1 MKTLIELYDERPL
14 ENVLSTEI
22 FRPERTVYIC
32 HSDVDGKEKKA
43 LAEYFAHRG
52 LDTKLEFITA
62 DRYSSKDVYNVLRSV
77 VDRYG
82 DCALDVAGGTDNALF
97 AAGQLCTERNLPV
110 FTYSR
115 KQNRYYSINQAPFA
129 DKLDCDVKYAV
140 EDFFLMAGGSM
151 RQGRVDNSVLD
162 RYLDYFDL
170 FFELYLRHRS
180 DWGSVVNY
188 MQRASQIQKGQPVEL
203 EVQAPY
209 TVKGDH
215 GRRINANEEVL
226 RELENI
232 GFIENLDIYPGQSVS
247 FRFMDAQVRTWLRDV
262 GSVLELYVY
271 KLCLDTGVFNDV
283 RTSAV
288 VDWESNVRRDSV
300 TNEIDVMCVR
310 GVTPMFISCKTCEV
324 NTEALNE
331 LAILRDRF
339 GGQGAKAAIVTT
351 KNSAAVTRNRATE
364 LGIEVIDLND
374 LKRGS
379 AGKRFRA
386 LALRRE

>member
-14 ENVLSTEI
+14 ENVMSTEM

-32 HSDVDGKEKKA
+32 QNDMDGKEKKA
-43 LAEYFAHRG
+43 LAAYFAHRG
-52 LDTKLEFITA
+52 LDTKLEFVSA
-62 DRYSSKDVYNVLRSV
+62 DRYSSKDVYNTLKAA
-77 VDRYG
+77 VDKYP
-82 DCALDVAGGTDNALF
+82 DCALDVSGGTDNALF
-97 AAGQLCTERNLPV
+97 AAGRLSAERELPV

-115 KQNRYYSINQAPFA
+115 KQNRYYGISNAPFA
-129 DKLDCDVKYAV
+129 QKLDCTIEYAV

-151 RQGRVDNSVLD
+151 REGRVDNAVLNS
-162 RYLDYFDL
+162 YLGYIDP
-170 FFELYLRHRS
+170 FFAVYLRHRN
-180 DWGSVVNY
+180 DWGSMVSY
-188 MQRASQIQKGQPVEL
+188 MQRVSQIPKGEPVL
-203 EVQAPY
+203 LDIQGDY
-209 TVKGDH
+209 SVKGEH
-215 GRRINANEEVL
+215 GRRINADEAL
-226 RELENI
+226 LSELEKI
-232 GFIENLDIYPGQSVS
+232 GFIRNLSIERGRSVS
-247 FRFMDAQVRTWLRDV
+247 FSFMDSQVRTWLRDV

-271 KLCLDTGVFNDV
+271 KLCLDSGVFNDV

-351 KNSAAVTRNRATE
+351 KNSTVVTRNRATE
-364 LGIEVIDLND
+364 LGIEVIDLED
-374 LKRGS
+374 LKRAS
-379 AGKRFRA
+379 AGRRIGA
-386 LALRRE
+386 LALRVD